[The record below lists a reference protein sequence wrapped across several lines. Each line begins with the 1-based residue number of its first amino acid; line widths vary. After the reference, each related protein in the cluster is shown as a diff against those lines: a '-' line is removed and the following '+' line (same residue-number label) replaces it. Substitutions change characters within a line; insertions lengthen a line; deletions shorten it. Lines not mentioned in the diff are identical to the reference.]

1 MHASTRSGAGRASR
15 SATMSKW
22 VRAARSAAVLGCLA
36 LTPTLAI
43 AGEGRLLAT
52 GGVSMIEGSSG
63 GGIVPW
69 ATLSGYGTRDELATV
84 VFATHV
90 DSGDYRLDVQGAA
103 LTVGNRLELSLARQ
117 RLDLGTLQDRLGLP
131 WNALGQDVFGAKLR
145 LHGDLVYGSAPQ
157 VSLGVQYKRLRNGT
171 LPLAIGARDDHGTD
185 VYVSASRLL
194 LQGVG
199 GYQLLLNGTLRAT
212 RANQT
217 GLLGFSGDRR
227 NSYRLVGEASAA
239 VMLSPSLAVGVEYRD
254 KPDNLGFAREQAWAD
269 AFVAWFPSKHVSFTA
284 AWADLGDIATLTDQR
299 GPYLSLQVAF

>member
-1 MHASTRSGAGRASR
+1 
-15 SATMSKW
+15 MSPGW
-22 VRAARSAAVLGCLA
+22 RVVLSAAAV
-36 LTPTLAI
+36 
-43 AGEGRLLAT
+43 AGAFAPLHAMAGDGRLLAT

-69 ATLSGYGTRDELATV
+69 ATLSGYGTRDELGTI

-117 RLDLGTLQDRLGLP
+117 RLDLGTLQDRLALP

-145 LHGDLVYGSAPQ
+145 VYGDLVYGRGPQ
-157 VSLGVQYKRLRNGT
+157 VSVGVQYKRLRDGS

-185 VYVSASRLL
+185 VYISASRLL
-194 LQGVG
+194 LQGAG
-199 GYQLLLNGTLRAT
+199 GYQLLLNGTVRAT

-217 GLLGFSGDRR
+217 GLLGFGGDRR
-227 NSYRLVGEASAA
+227 NSYRLVPEVSAA
-239 VMLSPSLAVGVEYRD
+239 VVLSPSWVVGVEYRG

-269 AFVAWFPSKHVSFTA
+269 AFVAWFPSKHVSLTA

>member
-1 MHASTRSGAGRASR
+1 
-15 SATMSKW
+15 MSLHLR
-22 VRAARSAAVLGCLA
+22 VALLAAAVAGVFAPLHALA
-36 LTPTLAI
+36 
-43 AGEGRLLAT
+43 GDGRLLAT

-69 ATLSGYGTRDELATV
+69 ATLSGYGTRDELGTV
-84 VFATHV
+84 AFATHV

-131 WNALGQDVFGAKLR
+131 WNALGQDVFGAKVR
-145 LHGDLVYGSAPQ
+145 LAGDLVYGHAPQ

-185 VYVSASRLL
+185 IYVSASRLL
-194 LQGVG
+194 LQGAA

-212 RANQT
+212 RANQA
-217 GLLGFSGDRR
+217 GLLGFGGDRR
-227 NSYRLVGEASAA
+227 NSYRLVPEVSAA
-239 VMLSPSLAVGVEYRD
+239 VVLSPSWAVGVEYRD
-254 KPDNLGFAREQAWAD
+254 KPNNLGFAREQAWAD
-269 AFVAWFPSKHVSFTA
+269 AFVAWFPNKHVSLTA
-284 AWADLGDIATLTDQR
+284 AWADLGDIATLADQR

>member
-1 MHASTRSGAGRASR
+1 MSVRLRVVVIAASVAGAFAPLHAMAGD
-15 SATMSKW
+15 
-22 VRAARSAAVLGCLA
+22 
-36 LTPTLAI
+36 
-43 AGEGRLLAT
+43 GRLLAT
-52 GGVSMIEGSSG
+52 GGASTIEGSSG

-69 ATLSGYGTRDELATV
+69 ATLSGYGTRDELGTIS
-84 VFATHV
+84 FATHV

-103 LTVGNRLELSLARQ
+103 LTVGNRLELSVARQ

-145 LHGDLVYGSAPQ
+145 LAGDLVYGHAPQ

-185 VYVSASRLL
+185 VYISASRLL
-194 LQGVG
+194 LQGAG

-217 GLLGFSGDRR
+217 GLLGFGGDRR
-227 NSYRLVGEASAA
+227 NSYRLVPEASAA
-239 VMLSPSLAVGVEYRD
+239 VVLSPSWAVGVEYRD
-254 KPDNLGFAREQAWAD
+254 KPNNLGFAREQAWAD
-269 AFVAWFPSKHVSFTA
+269 AFLAWFPSKHVSLTA
-284 AWADLGDIATLTDQR
+284 AFADLGDIATLADQR

>member
-1 MHASTRSGAGRASR
+1 
-15 SATMSKW
+15 MSKW

-185 VYVSASRLL
+185 VYVSASRLF

-217 GLLGFSGDRR
+217 GLLGFGGDRR

>member
-1 MHASTRSGAGRASR
+1 MSGHLRVALLA
-15 SATMSKW
+15 
-22 VRAARSAAVLGCLA
+22 AAVAGVFAPLHALA
-36 LTPTLAI
+36 
-43 AGEGRLLAT
+43 GDGRLLAT

-69 ATLSGYGTRDELATV
+69 ATLSGYGTRDELGTV
-84 VFATHV
+84 AFATHV

-131 WNALGQDVFGAKLR
+131 WNALGQDVFGAKVR
-145 LHGDLVYGSAPQ
+145 LAGDLVYGNAPQ

-185 VYVSASRLL
+185 IYLSASRLL
-194 LQGVG
+194 LQGAA

-212 RANQT
+212 RANQA
-217 GLLGFSGDRR
+217 GLLGFGGDRR
-227 NSYRLVGEASAA
+227 NSYRLVPEVSAA
-239 VMLSPSLAVGVEYRD
+239 VVLSPSWAVGVEYRD
-254 KPDNLGFAREQAWAD
+254 KPNNLGFAREQAWAD
-269 AFVAWFPSKHVSFTA
+269 AFVAWFPNKHVSLTA
-284 AWADLGDIATLTDQR
+284 AWADLGDIATLADQR

>member
-1 MHASTRSGAGRASR
+1 MSGHLRVALLAVAVAGVFAPLHALAGD
-15 SATMSKW
+15 
-22 VRAARSAAVLGCLA
+22 
-36 LTPTLAI
+36 
-43 AGEGRLLAT
+43 GRLLAT

-69 ATLSGYGTRDELATV
+69 ATLSGYGTRDELGTV
-84 VFATHV
+84 AFATHV

-131 WNALGQDVFGAKLR
+131 WNALGQDVVGAKVR
-145 LHGDLVYGSAPQ
+145 LAGDLVYGHAPQ

-185 VYVSASRLL
+185 IYLSASRLL
-194 LQGVG
+194 LQGAA

-212 RANQT
+212 RANQA
-217 GLLGFSGDRR
+217 GLLGFGGDRR
-227 NSYRLVGEASAA
+227 NSYRLVPEVSAA
-239 VMLSPSLAVGVEYRD
+239 VVLSPSWAVGVEYRD
-254 KPDNLGFAREQAWAD
+254 KPNNLGFAREQAWAD
-269 AFVAWFPSKHVSFTA
+269 AFVAWFPNKHVSLTA
-284 AWADLGDIATLTDQR
+284 AWADLGDIATLADQR

>member
-1 MHASTRSGAGRASR
+1 
-15 SATMSKW
+15 MSLHLR
-22 VRAARSAAVLGCLA
+22 VALLAAAVAGVFAPLHALA
-36 LTPTLAI
+36 
-43 AGEGRLLAT
+43 GDGRLLAT

-69 ATLSGYGTRDELATV
+69 ATLSGYGTRDELGTV
-84 VFATHV
+84 AFATHV

-131 WNALGQDVFGAKLR
+131 WNALGQDVFGAKVR
-145 LHGDLVYGSAPQ
+145 LAGDLVYGHAPQ

-185 VYVSASRLL
+185 IYVSASRLL
-194 LQGVG
+194 LQGAA

-212 RANQT
+212 RANQA
-217 GLLGFSGDRR
+217 GLLGFGGDRR
-227 NSYRLVGEASAA
+227 NSYRLVPEVSVA
-239 VMLSPSLAVGVEYRD
+239 VVLSPSWVVGAEYRD
-254 KPDNLGFAREQAWAD
+254 KPNNLGFAREQAWAD
-269 AFVAWFPSKHVSFTA
+269 AFVAWFPNKHVSLTA
-284 AWADLGDIATLTDQR
+284 AWADLGDIATLADQR

>member
-1 MHASTRSGAGRASR
+1 MHAPTRHEHASTCRCAA
-15 SATMSKW
+15 MSPHLR
-22 VRAARSAAVLGCLA
+22 VALLAAAV
-36 LTPTLAI
+36 
-43 AGEGRLLAT
+43 AGVFAPLHARAGDGRLLAT

-69 ATLSGYGTRDELATV
+69 ATLSGYGTRDELGTV
-84 VFATHV
+84 AFATHV

-131 WNALGQDVFGAKLR
+131 WNALGQDVFGAKVR
-145 LHGDLVYGSAPQ
+145 LAGDLVYGHAPQ

-185 VYVSASRLL
+185 IYVSASRLL
-194 LQGVG
+194 LQGAA

-212 RANQT
+212 RANQA
-217 GLLGFSGDRR
+217 GLLGFGGDRR
-227 NSYRLVGEASAA
+227 NSYRLVPEVSVA
-239 VMLSPSLAVGVEYRD
+239 VVLSPSWVVGAEYRD
-254 KPDNLGFAREQAWAD
+254 KPNNLGFAREQAWAD
-269 AFVAWFPSKHVSFTA
+269 AFVAWFPNKHVSLTA
-284 AWADLGDIATLTDQR
+284 AWADLGDIATLADQR

>member
-1 MHASTRSGAGRASR
+1 MSGHLRVALVA
-15 SATMSKW
+15 
-22 VRAARSAAVLGCLA
+22 AAVAGVFAPLHALA
-36 LTPTLAI
+36 
-43 AGEGRLLAT
+43 GDGRLLAT

-69 ATLSGYGTRDELATV
+69 ATLSGYGTRDELGTV
-84 VFATHV
+84 AFATHV

-131 WNALGQDVFGAKLR
+131 WNALGQDVFGAKVR
-145 LHGDLVYGSAPQ
+145 VAGDLVYGHAPQ

-185 VYVSASRLL
+185 IYVSTSRLL
-194 LQGVG
+194 LQGAA

-212 RANQT
+212 RANQA
-217 GLLGFSGDRR
+217 GLLGFGGDRR
-227 NSYRLVGEASAA
+227 NSYRLVPEVSAA
-239 VMLSPSLAVGVEYRD
+239 VVLSPSWAVGVEYRD
-254 KPDNLGFAREQAWAD
+254 KPNNLGFAREQAWAD
-269 AFVAWFPSKHVSFTA
+269 AFVAWFPSKHVSLTA
-284 AWADLGDIATLTDQR
+284 AFADLGDIATLADQR

>member
-1 MHASTRSGAGRASR
+1 MSVRLRVVVLAAS
-15 SATMSKW
+15 
-22 VRAARSAAVLGCLA
+22 
-36 LTPTLAI
+36 I
-43 AGEGRLLAT
+43 AGAFAPVHAVAGDGRLLAT

-69 ATLSGYGTRDELATV
+69 ATLSGYGTRDELGAV
-84 VFATHV
+84 LFATHV

-145 LHGDLVYGSAPQ
+145 LAGDLVYGHAPQ

-194 LQGVG
+194 LQGAG

-217 GLLGFSGDRR
+217 GLLGFGGDLR
-227 NSYRLVGEASAA
+227 NSYRLVPEASAA
-239 VMLSPSLAVGVEYRD
+239 VVLSPSWAVGVEYRD
-254 KPDNLGFAREQAWAD
+254 KPNNLGFAREQAWAD
-269 AFVAWFPSKHVSFTA
+269 AFVAWFPSKHVSLTA
-284 AWADLGDIATLTDQR
+284 AFADLGDIATLADQR

>member
-1 MHASTRSGAGRASR
+1 MSGHLRVALLAVAVAGVFAPLHALAGD
-15 SATMSKW
+15 
-22 VRAARSAAVLGCLA
+22 
-36 LTPTLAI
+36 
-43 AGEGRLLAT
+43 GRLLAT

-69 ATLSGYGTRDELATV
+69 ATLSGYGTRDELGTV
-84 VFATHV
+84 AFATHV

-131 WNALGQDVFGAKLR
+131 WNALGQDVFGAKVR
-145 LHGDLVYGSAPQ
+145 LAGDLVYAHAPQ

-185 VYVSASRLL
+185 IYLSASRLL
-194 LQGVG
+194 LKGAA

-212 RANQT
+212 RANQA
-217 GLLGFSGDRR
+217 GLLGFGGDRR
-227 NSYRLVGEASAA
+227 NSYRLVPEVSAA
-239 VMLSPSLAVGVEYRD
+239 VVLSPSWAVGVEYRD
-254 KPDNLGFAREQAWAD
+254 KPNNLGFAREQAWAD
-269 AFVAWFPSKHVSFTA
+269 AFVAWFPNKHVSLTA
-284 AWADLGDIATLTDQR
+284 AWADLGDIATLADQR

>member
-1 MHASTRSGAGRASR
+1 MTRWRRTLLAAALAGLVIAPAS
-15 SATMSKW
+15 
-22 VRAARSAAVLGCLA
+22 V
-36 LTPTLAI
+36 I
-43 AGEGRLLAT
+43 AGDGRLLAT

-69 ATLSGYGTRDELATV
+69 ATLSGYGTRDELGTV
-84 VFATHV
+84 LFATHV

-145 LHGDLVYGSAPQ
+145 VCGDLVYGHAPQ
-157 VSLGVQYKRLRNGT
+157 VSVGVQYKRLRDGT

-194 LQGVG
+194 LQGAG

-217 GLLGFSGDRR
+217 GLLGFGGDRR

-239 VMLSPSLAVGVEYRD
+239 VVLSPAWVVGVEYRD

-269 AFVAWFPSKHVSFTA
+269 GFVAWFPSKHVSLTA
-284 AWADLGDIATLTDQR
+284 AWAELGDIATLADQR
-299 GPYLSLQVAF
+299 GLYLSLQVAL

>member
-1 MHASTRSGAGRASR
+1 MSGHLGVALVA
-15 SATMSKW
+15 
-22 VRAARSAAVLGCLA
+22 AAVAGVFAPLHALA
-36 LTPTLAI
+36 SD
-43 AGEGRLLAT
+43 GRLLAT

-69 ATLSGYGTRDELATV
+69 ATLSGYGTRDELGTV
-84 VFATHV
+84 AFATHV

-131 WNALGQDVFGAKLR
+131 WNALGQDVFGAKVR
-145 LHGDLVYGSAPQ
+145 VAGDLVYGHAPQ

-185 VYVSASRLL
+185 IYVSASRLL
-194 LQGVG
+194 LQGAA

-212 RANQT
+212 RANQA
-217 GLLGFSGDRR
+217 GLLGFGGDRR
-227 NSYRLVGEASAA
+227 NSYRLVPEVSAA
-239 VMLSPSLAVGVEYRD
+239 VVLSPSWAVGVEYRD

-269 AFVAWFPSKHVSFTA
+269 AFVAWFPSKHVSLTA
-284 AWADLGDIATLTDQR
+284 AFADLGDIATLADQR

>member
-1 MHASTRSGAGRASR
+1 
-15 SATMSKW
+15 MSLYLR
-22 VRAARSAAVLGCLA
+22 VALLAAAV
-36 LTPTLAI
+36 
-43 AGEGRLLAT
+43 AGVFAPLHARAGDGRLLAT

-69 ATLSGYGTRDELATV
+69 ATLSGYGTRDELGTV
-84 VFATHV
+84 AFATHV

-131 WNALGQDVFGAKLR
+131 WNALGQDVFGAKVR
-145 LHGDLVYGSAPQ
+145 LAGDLVYGQAPQ

-185 VYVSASRLL
+185 IYVSASRLL
-194 LQGVG
+194 LQGAA

-212 RANQT
+212 RANQA
-217 GLLGFSGDRR
+217 GLLGFGGDRR
-227 NSYRLVGEASAA
+227 NSYRLVPEVSAA
-239 VMLSPSLAVGVEYRD
+239 VVLSPSWAVGVEYRD
-254 KPDNLGFAREQAWAD
+254 KPSNLGFAREQAWAD
-269 AFVAWFPSKHVSFTA
+269 AFVAWFPNKHVSLTA
-284 AWADLGDIATLTDQR
+284 AWADLGDIATLADQR

>member
-1 MHASTRSGAGRASR
+1 MSGHLRVALVA
-15 SATMSKW
+15 
-22 VRAARSAAVLGCLA
+22 AAVAGVFAPLHALA
-36 LTPTLAI
+36 
-43 AGEGRLLAT
+43 GDGRLLAT

-69 ATLSGYGTRDELATV
+69 ATLSGYGTRDELGTV
-84 VFATHV
+84 AFATHV

-131 WNALGQDVFGAKLR
+131 WNALGQDVFAAKVR
-145 LHGDLVYGSAPQ
+145 VVGDLVYGHAPQ

-185 VYVSASRLL
+185 IYVSASRLL
-194 LQGVG
+194 LQGAA

-212 RANQT
+212 CANQA
-217 GLLGFSGDRR
+217 GLLGFGGDRR
-227 NSYRLVGEASAA
+227 NSYRLVPEVSAA
-239 VMLSPSLAVGVEYRD
+239 VVLSPSWAVGVEYRD
-254 KPDNLGFAREQAWAD
+254 KPNNLGFAREQAWAD
-269 AFVAWFPSKHVSFTA
+269 AFVAWFPSKHVSLTA
-284 AWADLGDIATLTDQR
+284 AFADLGDIATLADQR

>member
-1 MHASTRSGAGRASR
+1 
-15 SATMSKW
+15 MSLHLR
-22 VRAARSAAVLGCLA
+22 VALLAAAVAGVFAPLHALA
-36 LTPTLAI
+36 
-43 AGEGRLLAT
+43 GDGRLLAT

-69 ATLSGYGTRDELATV
+69 ATLSGYGTRDELGTV
-84 VFATHV
+84 AFATHV

-131 WNALGQDVFGAKLR
+131 WNALGQDVFGAKVR
-145 LHGDLVYGSAPQ
+145 LAGDLVYGHAPQ

-185 VYVSASRLL
+185 IYVSASRLL
-194 LQGVG
+194 LQGAA

-212 RANQT
+212 RANQA
-217 GLLGFSGDRR
+217 GLLGFGGDRR
-227 NSYRLVGEASAA
+227 NSYRLLPEVSAA
-239 VMLSPSLAVGVEYRD
+239 VVLSPSWVVGAEYRD
-254 KPDNLGFAREQAWAD
+254 KPNNLGFAREQAWAD
-269 AFVAWFPSKHVSFTA
+269 AFVAWFPNKHVSLTA
-284 AWADLGDIATLTDQR
+284 AWADLGDIATLADQR